1 MDEYADQN
9 QLQRLLLVPNLVQV
23 SFEQN
28 CIGLCFSLFYFAA
41 EPQRR
46 VLSDFVAYKIAVA
59 ARPQQENAYMYM
71 FWYEHI
77 VFFANLCDILI

>member
-23 SFEQN
+23 SFERN
-28 CIGLCFSLFYFAA
+28 GIGLCFYLFYFAA
-41 EPQRR
+41 EPQRG

-59 ARPQQENAYMYM
+59 ARPQQENAYMYI
-71 FWYEHI
+71 FWSEYI
-77 VFFANLCDILI
+77 DFFGKFMRYSS